1 MSRQADHRITL
12 RLKPDEYA
20 QITAKAGDI
29 PLSTFIRQTA
39 LGASANTRAKPQR
52 RVTLETALA
61 AQLLAR
67 LGQHDL
73 IQDFKAAAKDVE
85 DGTLDTDDARLLR
98 IDACHAML
106 SDIRALLMEAL
117 GRSGS

>member
-1 MSRQADHRITL
+1 MPRQTDHRITL
-12 RLKPDEYA
+12 RLKPEEYA
-20 QITAKAGDI
+20 QITAKAGDT

-39 LGASANTRAKPQR
+39 LGGSASKRSKPQR
-52 RVTLETALA
+52 RVMLETALA
-61 AQLLAR
+61 AQILAR

-73 IQDFKAAAKDVE
+73 VQDFKTATKNVE
-85 DGTLDTDDARLLR
+85 DGTLDTDDAHLHR